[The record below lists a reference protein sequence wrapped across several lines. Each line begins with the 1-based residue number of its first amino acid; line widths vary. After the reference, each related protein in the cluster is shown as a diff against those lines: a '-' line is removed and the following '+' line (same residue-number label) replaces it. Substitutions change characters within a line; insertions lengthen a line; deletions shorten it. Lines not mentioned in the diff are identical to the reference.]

1 MPVAHRP
8 FLLSYCGLFPSGHL
22 PMGEAML
29 PPHVTEEERLG
40 CLIPGPPPLLQRE
53 ANDKLRGAPGGTG
66 GHAEEEGS

>member
-1 MPVAHRP
+1 
-8 FLLSYCGLFPSGHL
+8 
-22 PMGEAML
+22 MGEAML

-40 CLIPGPPPLLQRE
+40 CLTPGPPPLLQRE